1 MNLTLEDS
9 RITEQENCIEA
20 GNAGS
25 DQLQITLICICNEN
39 VSAISSSFLLYF
51 LVMAAFLN
59 HNMKTRWVK
68 DGFFFFIF
76 FQGESSN
83 ESETSNNTPVEE
95 RLYNMSLN
103 ERQKAAVCRILSG
116 QCRPTPYLLFGPP
129 GTGKTITV
137 VEAILQVL

>member
-1 MNLTLEDS
+1 MLFPRRLSPKLPIVNLTLEDS

-59 HNMKTRWVK
+59 HNMKTR
-68 DGFFFFIF
+68 
-76 FQGESSN
+76 
-83 ESETSNNTPVEE
+83 
-95 RLYNMSLN
+95 
-103 ERQKAAVCRILSG
+103 
-116 QCRPTPYLLFGPP
+116 
-129 GTGKTITV
+129 
-137 VEAILQVL
+137 